1 MDGIGPQEIL
11 FRFATQD
18 LAFDVFDGLEMKFS
32 VVIFGPITGKMGSQ
46 RFACLHGLIML
57 S

>member
-1 MDGIGPQEIL
+1 MDGIGPHEIL

-18 LAFDVFDGLEMKFS
+18 LAFDVFDGLEMEFS